1 MASNNIGE
9 ERRRRITERG
19 SDRMALITGR
29 ISALPPAAPSSS
41 PTYPRHG
48 QSMSVSAFDSH
59 FDKEISNPRHTR
71 PHSVASSAF
80 VSDFDQDN
88 AGNNAEDNKPEN
100 NAEDNKHEASTASR
114 LKHQG
119 GFKYSHFE
127 PKSEDEP
134 ILQDSKTK
142 ETISS
147 SEAKQSEA
155 KQTESLNTEQAKKPR
170 NWRRHTFFSSREL
183 NFCILAS
190 ENTRALSS
198 LIIALA
204 VVFSYAIFS
213 KCIFASRPLYIV
225 LITDVTIVVAR
236 IYREKARVLEE
247 SQGAL
252 VEAGEDGRNW
262 GDAVKLLERGLVV
275 WCNLNI
281 LRE

>member
-1 MASNNIGE
+1 MASSNTGE

-29 ISALPPAAPSSS
+29 INALPPTAPSSS
-41 PTYPRHG
+41 PTYTRHG

-59 FDKEISNPRHTR
+59 FDKETSNPRHTR
-71 PHSVASSAF
+71 PHSVASAAF
-80 VSDFDQDN
+80 VSDFDQNND
-88 AGNNAEDNKPEN
+88 GNAEDI
-100 NAEDNKHEASTASR
+100 KHEASAASR

-119 GFKYSHFE
+119 GFKYSNFE

-134 ILQDSKTK
+134 ILQDSKTEK
-142 ETISS
+142 TNSS
-147 SEAKQSEA
+147 SEAKQSEV
-155 KQTESLNTEQAKKPR
+155 KQTESLNTNQAKKPR

-198 LIIALA
+198 LIIALV

-213 KCIFASRPLYIV
+213 KCIFASKPLYIV
-225 LITDVTIVVAR
+225 LVTDVTIVVAR
-236 IYREKARVLEE
+236 IYREKGRVLEA

-262 GDAVKLLERGLVV
+262 GDAVKLLERDFT
-275 WCNLNI
+275 
-281 LRE
+281 